1 MLLFA
6 VAMSHVAFASD
17 TALIIQGVL
26 IFSAA
31 VVGVIGYYVQSK
43 LAAKARQREIMAARA
58 EHLRQL
64 ELQRVREKLDDFIGP
79 VSHLCHSWGS
89 QVEKLASFFGPKY
102 FPDEHAQHKGIFK
115 DKGGWAAAFQGKGEF
130 AFHDGMFMAEAGTA
144 VSKKITEDPSSEA
157 AVVYRKT
164 MKRMVMDYAV
174 PAAELIKKYAGYLQE
189 WTTSDEFKKSY
200 SHYASNGLGRN
211 LFFVDF
217 QSFAFEFRDLIMDW
231 ENGDYTTAWP
241 IINHYHLN
249 MWTYPTQM
257 ITRIREIENGF
268 GSGKHAVTHS
278 IVDKNGTEIVT
289 GDNDKRN
296 TEMKKSSSSKKYV
309 VTAGVAGVAAAATA
323 VTSGS

>member
-1 MLLFA
+1 
-6 VAMSHVAFASD
+6 MSQAAFASD
-17 TALIIQGVL
+17 TALIIQGLL

-43 LAAKARQREIMAARA
+43 LAAKARKREIIAARA

-64 ELQRVREKLDDFIGP
+64 ELTRVREKLDDFIGP
-79 VSHLCHSWGS
+79 ISHLCHSWGS
-89 QVEKLASFFGPKY
+89 QIQKLALFFWPTY
-102 FPDEHAQHKGIFK
+102 FPEEHNQHKAIFK
-115 DKGGWAAAFQGKGEF
+115 EKGGWGAAFQGKGEF
-130 AFHDGMFMAEAGTA
+130 AYHDGMFIAEAGTA
-144 VSKKITEDPSSEA
+144 VSKKLTEDPLSEA
-157 AVVYRKT
+157 AVVYRKA

-174 PAAELIKKYAGYLQE
+174 PAAELIKKYAGHLQE
-189 WTTSDEFKKSY
+189 WTTTDEFKKSY

-278 IVDKNGTEIVT
+278 IVNKDGTEIVT
-289 GDNDKRN
+289 GDNDKSN
-296 TEMKKSSSSKKYV
+296 TEKKKKSASGSKKYV
-309 VTAGVAGVAAAATA
+309 VAAGVAGVAAAAA

>member
-1 MLLFA
+1 
-6 VAMSHVAFASD
+6 MSHVASNVAFASD
-17 TALIIQGVL
+17 TALIVQGVL

-31 VVGVIGYYVQSK
+31 VVGVIGYYVQSR
-43 LAAKARQREIMAARA
+43 LAAKARQREIKDARA

-64 ELQRVREKLDDFIGP
+64 ELQRVREKLDNFIGP

-89 QVEKLASFFGPKY
+89 QLQKLESFFGRKH
-102 FPDEHAQHKGIFK
+102 FPDEHAQHKGIFTE
-115 DKGGWAAAFQGKGEF
+115 KGGWAAAFQGKGEF
-130 AFHDGMFMAEAGTA
+130 AYRDGMFMAEAGTA

-157 AVVYRKT
+157 AVLYRKT

-174 PAAELIKKYAGYLQE
+174 PAAELIKKYAGHLQE
-189 WTTSDEFKKSY
+189 WTTNDEFKKSY
-200 SHYASNGLGRN
+200 SQYASNGLGRN
-211 LFFVDF
+211 LFFIDF

-241 IINHYHLN
+241 IINLYHLN

-268 GSGKHAVTHS
+268 GSGKHAVSHS
-278 IVDKNGTEIVT
+278 FVIEDGTEIVT

-296 TEMKKSSSSKKYV
+296 TERKTSSSGNKYV
-309 VTAGVAGVAAAATA
+309 VTAGVAGVAAAAA
-323 VTSGS
+323 ATSGS

>member
-1 MLLFA
+1 
-6 VAMSHVAFASD
+6 
-17 TALIIQGVL
+17 
-26 IFSAA
+26 
-31 VVGVIGYYVQSK
+31 
-43 LAAKARQREIMAARA
+43 
-58 EHLRQL
+58 
-64 ELQRVREKLDDFIGP
+64 
-79 VSHLCHSWGS
+79 
-89 QVEKLASFFGPKY
+89 
-102 FPDEHAQHKGIFK
+102 
-115 DKGGWAAAFQGKGEF
+115 
-130 AFHDGMFMAEAGTA
+130 MAEAGNA
-144 VSKKITEDPSSEA
+144 VSKKLTEDPTSEA
-157 AVVYRKT
+157 AVVYRNA

-231 ENGDYTTAWP
+231 EHGDYTTAWP
-241 IINHYHLN
+241 IINHYNLN

-278 IVDKNGTEIVT
+278 IVNKDGTEIMT
-289 GDNDKRN
+289 GDKRN
-296 TEMKKSSSSKKYV
+296 TEAKKKSSSSKKYV
-309 VTAGVAGVAAAATA
+309 VAAGVAGVAAAAA